1 MTVIPSFEEEEKIN
15 KKDKLSKEV
24 SQLEEL
30 KKSAMKLESEYSRM
44 LPKISPKLIKDLG
57 SWVVGQLDSYT
68 LGVVITITYPMNCL

>member
-57 SWVVGQLDSYT
+57 SWVIGQLGS
-68 LGVVITITYPMNCL
+68 

>member
-44 LPKISPKLIKDLG
+44 LPKISPLP
-57 SWVVGQLDSYT
+57 QYCH
-68 LGVVITITYPMNCL
+68 M

>member
-15 KKDKLSKEV
+15 KNDKLSKEV

-44 LPKISPKLIKDLG
+44 LP
-57 SWVVGQLDSYT
+57 
-68 LGVVITITYPMNCL
+68 

>member
-30 KKSAMKLESEYSRM
+30 KKSAMKLESEYSMM

-57 SWVVGQLDSYT
+57 SWVVGQLGS
-68 LGVVITITYPMNCL
+68 